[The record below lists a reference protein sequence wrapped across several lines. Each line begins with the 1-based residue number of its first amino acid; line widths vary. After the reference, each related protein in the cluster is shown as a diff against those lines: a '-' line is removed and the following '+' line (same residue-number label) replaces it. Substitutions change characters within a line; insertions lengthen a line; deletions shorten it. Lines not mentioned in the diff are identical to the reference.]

1 MSVLPSVAPT
11 ARKLPSG
18 AGAALLAAALFG
30 ASTPLAK
37 ALLGGVEPMLL
48 AGLLYAGS
56 GLGLGLC
63 LLLRRVRRRVA
74 EEAPLRARDLPW
86 LAGAI
91 TMGGMLGPILL
102 MVGLAHTPAATASLM
117 LNLESVLTALIAW
130 TVFREN
136 VDRQIMLGML
146 LIVGG
151 GVVLSWPGN
160 DSLQIP
166 WGTLAIAG
174 ACLCWAIDNN
184 LTRAVSGGD
193 PMQIAALKGGV
204 AGLVTISIAAIRG
217 SAAPDAIYLAGA
229 ALVGFTG
236 YGISLVLFVIALR
249 HVGTA
254 RTGAYFST
262 APFVG
267 AALSLLL
274 FREQT
279 DISFW
284 IAGSLMAIGVWLHVT
299 ERHGHQHEHIEL
311 VHEHRHRHDSH
322 HQHEHDFPWDGR
334 EPHAHSHEHSSMI
347 HSHPHFPD
355 LHHRHRHR

>member
-1 MSVLPSVAPT
+1 MSDHP
-11 ARKLPSG
+11 KLPAG
-18 AGAALLAAALFG
+18 VGAALLAAALFG

-37 ALLGGVEPMLL
+37 ALLGGIEPMLL

-56 GLGLGLC
+56 GLGLGTW
-63 LLLRRVRRRVA
+63 LLLRRLRGRVVT
-74 EEAPLRARDLPW
+74 ESPLRARDLPW
-86 LAGAI
+86 LGGAI
-91 TMGGMLGPILL
+91 ASGGILGPILL
-102 MVGLAHTPAATASLM
+102 MVGLQSTPAATASLM

-136 VDRQIMLGML
+136 VDRQVVLGML

-151 GVVLSWPGN
+151 GVVLSWTG
-160 DSLQIP
+160 DGALQIP

-204 AGLVTISIAAIRG
+204 AGLVTISIALIRG
-217 SAAPDAIYLAGA
+217 TSSPDAMHLAGA
-229 ALVGFTG
+229 ALVGFAG
-236 YGISLVLFVIALR
+236 YGISLLLFVVALR

-274 FREQT
+274 FHEQPGLA
-279 DISFW
+279 FW
-284 IAGSLMAIGVWLHVT
+284 IAGLLMAIGVWLHVT
-299 ERHGHQHEHIEL
+299 ESHGHDHEHEAL
-311 VHEHRHRHDSH
+311 AHEHRHRHDAH
-322 HQHEHDFPWDGR
+322 HQHEHAVPWDGK
-334 EPHAHSHEHSSMI
+334 EPHAHPHVHTPMR

-355 LHHRHRHR
+355 LHHRHRHP